1 MRTDVLII
9 GSGLTGIVAADE
21 IIRNSTLEVVQ
32 LSSGSGASPFIHGFC
47 IPVGE
52 EDSEE
57 LFYEDSMRSGYY
69 QSDSKLVHRLCMNS
83 KELLDYFIDLGLEL
97 DRNEEGVNLLHA
109 LGSTVPRIAGI
120 QNSTGPAM
128 MKRLQE
134 RLKKSKRYTKV
145 SDQRALELIREG
157 GRVIGAKCYDATED
171 AFYPIYAKTV
181 ILATGGFGRI
191 FPESTN
197 SQDIGGDGMAMA
209 YLAGATLTD
218 MEFIQFEP
226 SAAVWPPQVAGKG
239 IVTTMFYDG
248 AVLRGKNGERFMLD
262 YSEAGEC
269 VPKDVQSKCI
279 YDEMRKTGTT
289 PHGGVWFDATKVSEE
304 KWQGAYNPYLRRY
317 LACGIDLRKE
327 PVEIAPA
334 AHTTCGGVKIDENCL
349 TDVPG
354 LIVCGEAAGGLH
366 GANRLGGNAGLE
378 TMVFGKIAGKTTMA
392 EVAKNETALDKTAN
406 GQNVSGQTEYIP
418 NAPADVDISAFRAKL
433 QKVMRDSL
441 NVIRKKESLE
451 RGIYTVTN
459 MIKELGNYQNCYE
472 KHRMYNDLLTACITM
487 VSALERSSSVG
498 CHCREDA
505 IEEIGTYR
513 VEIKKNG
520 ECMDVH
526 RKPI

>member
-1 MRTDVLII
+1 MQTDVLII
-9 GSGLTGIVAADE
+9 GAGLTGIVAADE
-21 IIRNSTLEVVQ
+21 IIRNSTLKVVQ
-32 LSSGSGASPFIHGFC
+32 LSNGSGASPFIHGFC

-52 EDSEE
+52 ADSEE

-69 QSDSKLVHRLCMNS
+69 QSDPKLVRQLCMNS
-83 KELLDYFIDLGLEL
+83 KELLDYFKELGLEL

-134 RLKKSKRYTKV
+134 RLKKSKRYTKI
-145 SDQRALELIREG
+145 SGQRALELIRES
-157 GRVIGAKCYDATED
+157 GRVIGAKCYDTKED
-171 AFYPIYAKTV
+171 VFYSIYAKTV

-226 SAAVWPPQVAGKG
+226 SAAVWPPPVAGKG

-248 AVLRGKNGERFMLD
+248 AVLRGKDGERFMLD

-289 PHGGVWFDATKVSEE
+289 PHGGVWFDATKVPEE
-304 KWQGAYNPYLRRY
+304 KWQGAYNPYLKRY

-327 PVEIAPA
+327 AVEIAPA
-334 AHTTCGGVKIDENCL
+334 AHTTCGGVKIDENCR
-349 TDVPG
+349 TSIPG

-378 TMVFGKIAGKTTMA
+378 TMVFGRIAGKSA
-392 EVAKNETALDKTAN
+392 ISEVDDNLILPEETESVLNMLPD
-406 GQNVSGQTEYIP
+406 I
-418 NAPADVDISAFRAKL
+418 DISAFRTKL
-433 QKVMRDSL
+433 QKTMRNSL
-441 NVIRKKESLE
+441 NVIRNKESLE
-451 RGIYTVTN
+451 HGIHTVTS
-459 MIKELGNYQNCYE
+459 MIKKLGNYQNCYE
-472 KHRMYNDLLTACITM
+472 KHRMYNDLLTAYITM

-505 IEEIGTYR
+505 IEEMETYR

-520 ECMDVH
+520 GCMDVH